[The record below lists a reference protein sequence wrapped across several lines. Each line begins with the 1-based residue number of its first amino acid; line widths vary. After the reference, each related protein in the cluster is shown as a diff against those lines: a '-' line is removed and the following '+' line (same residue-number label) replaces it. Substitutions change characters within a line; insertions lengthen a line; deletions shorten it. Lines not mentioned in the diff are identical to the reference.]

1 MACEIFPQTPKVQF
15 SLWYQEPSK
24 SKRVFLRPWLPSH
37 FCEQLRNTMMDTWEL
52 PLWREQ
58 IVALAE
64 SQGIMDHLHHNFM
77 LPPAIPTKSSAKH
90 TSNGANGIVCSF
102 VGSSAYSQ
110 KNLNLSACSS
120 TWTRHTRSGKWQA
133 LQEDYLKS
141 PMRGNSS

>member
-1 MACEIFPQTPKVQF
+1 MRFFHKHLKCN
-15 SLWYQEPSK
+15 SLYGIKILVRARES
-24 SKRVFLRPWLPSH
+24 SSAHGFHLT
-37 FCEQLRNTMMDTWEL
+37 FCEQLRNTIMDTWDL

-77 LPPAIPTKSSAKH
+77 LPPSIPTKSSAKH

-141 PMRGNSS
+141 AMRGNSS